1 MNKVDLQKQYARDK
15 NIAEFIIRLEAHNS
29 NINIP
34 LLRKAYEL
42 SDAAHA
48 GQLRDSGVPY
58 IDHCREV
65 AAILGEWHL
74 DSATI
79 AAGLLHDAVE
89 DTGVTIQRIKKEFGE
104 EIAHLVDGVTKLS
117 AIKYKSHEEQ
127 QADYFRKMLL
137 SMARDIRVI
146 LIKLADRMHNM
157 LTLEHV
163 SDKKRIRVAQETR
176 DIYAPM
182 ANRFGIAKAKVVL
195 EDLAFK
201 YLEPE
206 FYRDLANRLDETRE
220 DRESYI
226 ASLTGPICDAMKS
239 ARIKAEVS
247 GRAKHLYSISRKIRV
262 RGVPYEEIFDLSA
275 IRIIVDSV
283 HDCYHA
289 LGAIHAMWKPV
300 PDRFDDYIA
309 NPKPNGYRSLHTT
322 VVGTHGRMVE
332 IQIRTREM
340 HHIAENGVAAHWLY
354 KEGRQNFD
362 KTDQQ
367 MVWLRDVLEWQKDMK
382 NPSEFMESLKVDL
395 FPHDIYVFTP
405 EGKIIHLPVGA
416 TPLDF
421 AFAVHTEVGMRCSGA
436 KINDRI
442 APLTTKLKSG
452 DIVEIIT
459 HPQRKPSR
467 DWLKIVVTSN
477 ARSRIR
483 RWLKQIGHDELV
495 AIGKDLLERE
505 LRKAHVEIPPEK
517 ELLKVAQSFSFH
529 SVDSLLASL
538 GNGDMTS
545 GHIISRIAP
554 ETTKSARQTPEEKA
568 PPERVAPR
576 GVQIQGQEDMFFR
589 LASCCQPIPGDEVIG
604 YITRGRG
611 VTVHRADCPNLAVL
625 NTNPERQVEVNWDTR
640 SDQLFRVRVEITV
653 VDRKNILRD
662 ITQTIADAEA
672 NLRGAEM
679 HASGATARGL
689 FSLDVRSLEHLETL
703 SLKIKRIPGI
713 IDIQRS
719 RGGAK

>member
-1 MNKVDLQKQYARDK
+1 M
-15 NIAEFIIRLEAHNS
+15 
-29 NINIP
+29 
-34 LLRKAYEL
+34 KA
-42 SDAAHA
+42 
-48 GQLRDSGVPY
+48 
-58 IDHCREV
+58 
-65 AAILGEWHL
+65 
-74 DSATI
+74 
-79 AAGLLHDAVE
+79 
-89 DTGVTIQRIKKEFGE
+89 
-104 EIAHLVDGVTKLS
+104 
-117 AIKYKSHEEQ
+117 
-127 QADYFRKMLL
+127 
-137 SMARDIRVI
+137 
-146 LIKLADRMHNM
+146 
-157 LTLEHV
+157 
-163 SDKKRIRVAQETR
+163 
-176 DIYAPM
+176 
-182 ANRFGIAKAKVVL
+182 
-195 EDLAFK
+195 
-201 YLEPE
+201 
-206 FYRDLANRLDETRE
+206 
-220 DRESYI
+220 
-226 ASLTGPICDAMKS
+226 
-239 ARIKAEVS
+239 ARIKAEVT
-247 GRAKHLYSISRKIRV
+247 GRATHLYSISRKIRV

-275 IRIIVDSV
+275 IRIIVNTV

-289 LGAIHAMWKPV
+289 LGAIHAMWKPA

-322 VVGTHGRMVE
+322 VVGPHGRMVE

-340 HHIAENGVAAHWLY
+340 HQIAESGVAAHWLY

-416 TPLDF
+416 TPLDV

-483 RWLKQIGHDELV
+483 RWLKKIGHDELV

-505 LRKAHVEIPPEK
+505 LRKAHLENPPEK
-517 ELLKVAQSFSFH
+517 ELLKVAQGFSFH

-554 ETTKSARQTPEEKA
+554 
-568 PPERVAPR
+568 
-576 GVQIQGQEDMFFR
+576 
-589 LASCCQPIPGDEVIG
+589 
-604 YITRGRG
+604 
-611 VTVHRADCPNLAVL
+611 
-625 NTNPERQVEVNWDTR
+625 
-640 SDQLFRVRVEITV
+640 
-653 VDRKNILRD
+653 
-662 ITQTIADAEA
+662 
-672 NLRGAEM
+672 
-679 HASGATARGL
+679 
-689 FSLDVRSLEHLETL
+689 
-703 SLKIKRIPGI
+703 
-713 IDIQRS
+713 
-719 RGGAK
+719 